1 VNEMTPQQ
9 IDEVF
14 AKRREQQDAIGKE
27 IDAALDSN
35 DNVKLKESL
44 DKLVS
49 AYLQPIKFN

>member
-1 VNEMTPQQ
+1 MTPQQ
-9 IDEVF
+9 VDEVF

-27 IDAALDSN
+27 IDAALNLN

-44 DKLVS
+44 DKLVA